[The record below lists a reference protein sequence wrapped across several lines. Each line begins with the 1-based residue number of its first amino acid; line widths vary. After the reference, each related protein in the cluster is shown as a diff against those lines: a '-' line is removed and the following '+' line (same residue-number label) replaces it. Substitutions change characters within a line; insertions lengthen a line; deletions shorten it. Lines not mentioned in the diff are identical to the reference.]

1 MREREV
7 WRNNNKIIAIRR
19 VKERLRKIVLVS
31 ERYIGRE
38 CGRGIKR
45 KRERERVRVRVRVK
59 NKQRVRNKKREQ
71 GR

>member
-45 KRERERVRVRVRVK
+45 KRERERESESESE
-59 NKQRVRNKKREQ
+59 KQTESEK
-71 GR
+71 

>member
-7 WRNNNKIIAIRR
+7 WRNNNKIIARRR
-19 VKERLRKIVLVS
+19 VKERLRKIVLVL

-45 KRERERVRVRVRVK
+45 KRERERQW
-59 NKQRVRNKKREQ
+59 NN
-71 GR
+71 

>member
-45 KRERERVRVRVRVK
+45 KRERERESESESESE
-59 NKQRVRNKKREQ
+59 KQTESEK
-71 GR
+71 

>member
-31 ERYIGRE
+31 ESYIGRE

>member
-45 KRERERVRVRVRVK
+45 KRERERERESESE
-59 NKQRVRNKKREQ
+59 KQTESEK
-71 GR
+71 

>member
-19 VKERLRKIVLVS
+19 VKERLRKIVLVL

-45 KRERERVRVRVRVK
+45 KRERERQWNNEIATGGIK
-59 NKQRVRNKKREQ
+59 KIERNKSSQ
-71 GR
+71 T

>member
-45 KRERERVRVRVRVK
+45 KRERESESESESE
-59 NKQRVRNKKREQ
+59 KQTESEK
-71 GR
+71 